1 VTSPAPAVSTQ
12 SELLVDRV
20 DTALHVTFNRP
31 HTLNA
36 LTTELL
42 NSAAEVIE
50 ASGDDP
56 RVRVVVMTGAGRAF
70 SSGADLSMRA
80 DPNYTGGTDTVDA
93 VNRLVRAVRAVPKPV
108 LAAVNGPAV
117 GGGCSVALAA
127 DFTMARQSAYF
138 LLSFANLG
146 LMPDAGATV
155 LVPTAIGRARA
166 TRMAML
172 AERIPAPIA
181 AEWGLITQAIPD
193 EGFDSEVQAL
203 TAQLANGPTAAYAQ
217 LKQAF
222 NTTTLAQLE
231 QALEIQP
238 EAHSVLTRTADFAEG
253 IAAFLQKRSPEFT
266 GT

>member
-1 VTSPAPAVSTQ
+1 VSTQ

-36 LTTELL
+36 LTTRLL
-42 NSAAEVIE
+42 SAAAEVIE
-50 ASGDDP
+50 ASGHDP

-80 DPNYTGGTDTVDA
+80 DPHYTGGPDTVDA

-108 LAAVNGPAV
+108 VAAVNGLAV
-117 GGGCSVALAA
+117 GGGCSLALAA
-127 DFTMARQSAYF
+127 DFTLARQSAYF
-138 LLSFANLG
+138 LLSFATLG

-155 LVPTAIGRARA
+155 LVPTAVGRTRA

-172 AERIPAPIA
+172 AERIPASIA

-193 EGFDSEVQAL
+193 EDFDSEVQTL
-203 TAQLANGPTAAYAQ
+203 IDRLANGPTAAYGQ
-217 LKQAF
+217 IKQAF
-222 NTTTLAQLE
+222 NATALAQLD
-231 QALEIQP
+231 QALEI
-238 EAHSVLTRTADFAEG
+238 ERSAHSVP
-253 IAAFLQKRSPEFT
+253 S
-266 GT
+266 

>member
-1 VTSPAPAVSTQ
+1 VSTE

-20 DTALHVTFNRP
+20 DAALRVTFNRP

-36 LTTELL
+36 LTTQLL

-56 RVRVVVMTGAGRAF
+56 GVRVIVMTGAGRAF

-80 DPNYTGGTDTVDA
+80 DPNYTGGSDTVDA

-108 LAAVNGPAV
+108 VAAVNGPAV
-117 GGGCSVALAA
+117 GGGCSLALAA
-127 DFTMARQSAYF
+127 DFTIACESAYF

-146 LMPDAGATV
+146 LMPDAGATA
-155 LVPTAIGRARA
+155 LVPTAIGRSRA

-172 AERIPAPIA
+172 AERIPAPLA
-181 AEWGLITQAIPD
+181 AEWGLITQTTPD
-193 EGFDSEVQAL
+193 EHFHSEVRRL
-203 TAQLANGPTAAYAQ
+203 TELLANGPTAAYAQ

-222 NTTTLAQLE
+222 NATTLAQLE
-231 QALEIQP
+231 QALAIERS
-238 EAHSVLTRTADFAEG
+238 AHSVLTRTADFVEG
-253 IAAFLQKRSPEFT
+253 IAAFLQKRAPKFS
-266 GT
+266 GM